1 MKMKKVFMLM
11 FLVTA
16 LTAGT
21 AHAGDVAKGK
31 ALFNDVNLGTN
42 GKSCNS
48 CHTAGKDINSTKK
61 TYTVLGT
68 TQDSLEDAV
77 NVCIKMALSGEPLD
91 KGSDKMKDMVSY
103 LKSLSDTKKRKS
115 VSPGY

>member
-11 FLVTA
+11 FVVTI
-16 LTAGT
+16 LTAG
-21 AHAGDVAKGK
+21 AAYAGDVAKGK

-48 CHTAGKDINSTKK
+48 CHTGGKDINSTKK
-61 TYTVLGT
+61 IYTILGS

-77 NVCIKMALSGEPLD
+77 NVCIKMALNGEPLEKD
-91 KGSDKMKDMVSY
+91 SAKMKDMVSY
-103 LKSLSDTKKRKS
+103 LKSLSDTKKSKS